1 MKPNDIEI
9 IRFDRVTHGEYVA
22 QTGDGSRAGK
32 LTWTLRGEARDA
44 EHTIVPPE
52 MHGRGIAGK
61 LVDALIR
68 DAKREGFA
76 IIPSCSYVA
85 KQFERHPEWEELRA

>member
-1 MKPNDIEI
+1 MKTEDIEI
-9 IRFDRVTHGEYVA
+9 IRRDRVTHGEYIA
-22 QTGDGSRAGK
+22 QTEDGSHAGK

-52 MHGRGIAGK
+52 MRGRGVAGK

-68 DAKREGFA
+68 DARREGFA
-76 IIPSCSYVA
+76 IVPTCSYVA
-85 KQFERHPEWEELRA
+85 KQFERHPEWEDLRA